1 MQLKNHLPIVLLITF
16 TAAKAALAADWPLA
30 APQPYRAGTFMPVE
44 WTGLYFGV
52 NAGYGWAQGSTDT
65 FFTGAFQGGTTTP
78 FGAGPN
84 ELGTTKLQGS
94 GNPSGAL
101 AGGQIGFNWQA
112 GTFVFGAEMDA
123 QWSGQ
128 QSSFT
133 VVCTG
138 GCSAAEHVRIKSIL
152 TGRARLGMAFDW
164 IMPYVTGGAALVNA
178 GDDLSVTAGGVSG
191 SFQSLSA
198 STLGWVVGAG
208 VDMALTSNWSVRLEY
223 LHIRADDL
231 STTVPMPNALGLG
244 TASEGSG
251 YSDNIVRVGLNYRF
265 GPRGGPGCSSRASLL
280 CIRL

>member
-16 TAAKAALAADWPLA
+16 TAANAALAADWPLA

-52 NAGYGWAQGSTDT
+52 NAGYGWAQGATDT

-84 ELGTTKLQGS
+84 ELGTTKLHGS

-138 GCSAAEHVRIKSIL
+138 GNKIDPDRTREAGHGL
-152 TGRARLGMAFDW
+152 RLD
-164 IMPYVTGGAALVNA
+164 YALRDR
-178 GDDLSVTAGGVSG
+178 GCRTCERRG
-191 SFQSLSA
+191 
-198 STLGWVVGAG
+198 
-208 VDMALTSNWSVRLEY
+208 RLER
-223 LHIRADDL
+223 HCRRGEREFPIAFGKHAR
-231 STTVPMPNALGLG
+231 MGG
-244 TASEGSG
+244 RRGRG
-251 YSDNIVRVGLNYRF
+251 HGLNKQLVSQTRVPSHQ
-265 GPRGGPGCSSRASLL
+265 GR
-280 CIRL
+280 

>member
-1 MQLKNHLPIVLLITF
+1 
-16 TAAKAALAADWPLA
+16 
-30 APQPYRAGTFMPVE
+30 
-44 WTGLYFGV
+44 
-52 NAGYGWAQGSTDT
+52 
-65 FFTGAFQGGTTTP
+65 
-78 FGAGPN
+78 
-84 ELGTTKLQGS
+84 
-94 GNPSGAL
+94 
-101 AGGQIGFNWQA
+101 
-112 GTFVFGAEMDA
+112 
-123 QWSGQ
+123 
-128 QSSFT
+128 
-133 VVCTG
+133 
-138 GCSAAEHVRIKSIL
+138 
-152 TGRARLGMAFDW
+152 MAFDW